1 MTANPDSEV
10 PMTDEDKPKTD
21 QPAKAEA
28 KASAPTECIVCSR
41 RLNDDGFCQFCGYQ
55 QQEG

>member
-1 MTANPDSEV
+1 
-10 PMTDEDKPKTD
+10 MTDEDKPKTD